1 MDGFS
6 LQKHRPASYFQLI
19 IGLFLL
25 ALGIICILK
34 SNLGMSPWNVFH
46 MGTINYLPLSLG
58 RVTQITGIILIIL
71 SFFLGVSP
79 GTGTI
84 LNMILVG
91 FFIDLVNPFMAVVH
105 HLPFRLLFLATGIM
119 LIALG
124 TGLYINSNLG
134 AGPRDSLM
142 LGLTKKTGKS
152 VRFIRACIEIT
163 VLIIGF
169 LLGGPVGIG
178 TVAFSLSIGPSV
190 QFFLKIIPKQKSSS
204 SRIEK

>member
-1 MDGFS
+1 V
-6 LQKHRPASYFQLI
+6 QLI

-25 ALGIICILK
+25 ALGIVRILK

-46 MGTINYLPLSLG
+46 VGTINYLPLSLG
-58 RVTQITGIILIIL
+58 RITQITGVILIIL
-71 SFFLGVSP
+71 SFFLGVYP

-91 FFIDLVNPFMAVVH
+91 FFIDVVNPFVAVIH
-105 HLPFRLLFLATGIM
+105 RLPFRFLSLSTGIM

-142 LGLTKKTGKS
+142 LGLIKKTEKS
-152 VRFIRACIEIT
+152 VRFIRASIEIT
-163 VLIIGF
+163 VLVIGF

-178 TVAFSLSIGPSV
+178 TVVFSLSIGPSV
-190 QFFLKIIPKQKSSS
+190 QFFLKITPKQGSPSPS
-204 SRIEK
+204 